1 MIRIYTTLALLF
13 FCGSVF
19 LYGQGTEVEF
29 GKNRVQFHKDF
40 EDWSFYESQNFITY
54 WYGEGRRVGQLS
66 VQLAELDFLEIQSL
80 LEHRINEKTEII
92 VYTDVSDIKQSNI
105 GSEETFI
112 NSGGQTKIV
121 GNKIFVFFD
130 GNHQNLRRQIREG
143 IATVYLNAMLFGSN
157 IQEIVQNA
165 VLLNLPLWFKDGL
178 ISYAGEEWNSEIDVQ
193 LRTLLQ
199 DEYYQDFE
207 KLTED
212 YPIVAGHAMW
222 YFISQNYG
230 RSTVSNLLYLTRINR
245 SIDAGLLYVLGT
257 SYDKMVDNWKIF
269 FTNRYKQDIQELSQ
283 ENRTA
288 LEIKNRRNAKISN
301 FKISP
306 DGLKLAYV
314 QNEIGKTKIFIQDI
328 ETGERKRILKN
339 GFRNPFQ
346 ETDYGYPLLAWNP
359 NNQQLGIIYEKRDIP
374 YYLSYD
380 LASEESVV
388 EPLDPQIQRVYSMDF
403 INPGK
408 ILFSASTRGIGDL
421 FIYRPSVRQTE
432 RITNDFW
439 DDLDAVVVNLRGKKG
454 IVFASNRTDTLLTTQ
469 RPDSILPIN
478 NFDLFYYDL
487 ENKPGALVRL
497 TNTPLANE
505 RSPYAIDSLY
515 FGYRSDVSG
524 VYNRYVGFMDE
535 VFHYNERV
543 IVFKDSSELVMHEDS
558 SYAEID
564 STSILDIF
572 LREKD
577 LTIGFVHP
585 TTNFS
590 NNISQV
596 HTTQKKH
603 FGYDL
608 FYENDAPV
616 LYQFN
621 VDPLVITK
629 PWTTSFKKKQARKFG
644 IALPS
649 DFGTTSANMETEK
662 TTEEIADNLDENEI
676 VEEGLL
682 FQSEFEDPIKSGFL
696 LDDSEKKMEVET
708 DDSEILKRNASVA
721 TEEISTRSTPS
732 EQYVG
737 VRFNPSRIVPYRLKF
752 RTDLLTTK
760 MDNSLLFGGLDNFA
774 ATPQAGNQNGQ
785 QAGFNYPP
793 LGILLKASIKDL
805 FEDYILEGGIRIPTT
820 FNGAEYFVTFDNRKN
835 RLDKRI
841 ALYRRNIRVDDPPT
855 NNFIQ
860 RSRSEESTHLGQYQ
874 VRYPIDIFTSLRG
887 IGTIRFDKRT
897 KLATDSIAFEVP
909 TTRSQRFG
917 FRVEYVFDNTLDV
930 MINIKNGTRYKIFAE
945 AVKKFSV
952 DLTDNFS
959 FSFNEGW
966 MGVVGFDARHY
977 QRLDKRSILAFRA
990 AATTTF
996 GAEKILYYLGGVDNW
1011 LFNKFDNSIPTP
1023 TEGDFAFE
1031 TIATNLRGFRNNIR
1045 NGNSYALANVEL
1057 RVPVLN
1063 YLFKRIQSPFLKN
1076 FQVVGFFDVGTAWE
1090 GPTPFDISNP
1100 INSTVVS
1107 PENTGIEVN
1116 INYFRDP
1123 IVAGYG
1129 WGLRTTLFGYFIRFD
1144 WARGIETRQVRDRM
1158 LYFSLGKDF

>member
-1 MIRIYTTLALLF
+1 MRRFYASLLLLF
-13 FCGSVF
+13 LCSSFM
-19 LYGQGTEVEF
+19 LHGQGTEVEF
-29 GKNRVQFHKDF
+29 GKNRVQYHKDF
-40 EDWSFYESQNFITY
+40 EDWSFYESQNFVTY

-66 VQLAELDFLEIQSL
+66 VQLAELDFLEIVSL

-105 GSEETFI
+105 GTEDTFI

-130 GNHQNLRRQIREG
+130 GNHLNLRRQIREG
-143 IATVYLNAMLFGSN
+143 IATVYLNSMLFGSN

-178 ISYAGEEWNSEIDVQ
+178 ISFAGEEWNSEIDVQ
-193 LRTLLQ
+193 LRNLLQ

-212 YPIVAGHAMW
+212 YPVIAGHAMW

-257 SYDKMVDNWKIF
+257 SYDKMVDNWKVF
-269 FTNRYKQDIQELSQ
+269 FSNRYKQDVQQLTI
-283 ENRTA
+283 ENREA
-288 LEIKNRRNAKISN
+288 LAIKNRRNAKISN

-306 DGLKLAYV
+306 DGSKLAYV
-314 QNEIGKTKIFIQDI
+314 QNEIGKTKIFIQDLK
-328 ETGERKRILKN
+328 TGERKKILKN

-359 NNQQLGIIYEKRDIP
+359 NNQQLGIIYEKRDVP

-380 LASEESVV
+380 LATEEEVV

-408 ILFSASTRGIGDL
+408 ILFSAANRGIGDL

-454 IVFASNRTDTLLTTQ
+454 IVFASNRVDTLLTTQ

-478 NFDLFYYDL
+478 TYDLFYYDL
-487 ENKPGALVRL
+487 DNRPGALVRL

-505 RSPYAIDSLY
+505 RSPHAIDSLY

-524 VYNRYVGFMDE
+524 VYNRYAGYMDE
-535 VFHYNERV
+535 IFHYNERV
-543 IVFKDSSELVMHEDS
+543 ITFKDSSELVMHEDS
-558 SYAEID
+558 SIAKID
-564 STSILDIF
+564 SSTILSMR

-590 NNISQV
+590 NNISEI
-596 HTTQKKH
+596 HTAYKKK
-603 FGYDL
+603 FGYEL
-608 FYENDAPV
+608 FYENDEPN
-616 LYQFN
+616 LYKFN
-621 VDPLVITK
+621 VDPKIITK
-629 PWTTSFKKKQARKFG
+629 PWTTAFKKKEFIKFG
-644 IALPS
+644 LVPPNKIGSTGANETNQELTQS
-649 DFGTTSANMETEK
+649 DSPKEDNEK
-662 TTEEIADNLDENEI
+662 VDP
-676 VEEGLL
+676 GLL
-682 FQSEFEDPIKSGFL
+682 FQSEFDDPLEREDL
-696 LDDSEKKMEVET
+696 LTLPEKKIKVET
-708 DDSEILKRNASVA
+708 DNSELLVR
-721 TEEISTRSTPS
+721 RPS
-732 EQYVG
+732 SSGENLPAIGIPGEQFVG

-752 RTDLLTTK
+752 RTDLLTTR

-774 ATPQAGNQNGQ
+774 ATPQAGNQNAQ
-785 QAGFNYPP
+785 QAGFSYPA

-841 ALYRRNIRVDDPPT
+841 ALYRRNLRVDDPPT
-855 NNFIQ
+855 NNFVQ

-874 VRYPIDIFTSLRG
+874 LRYPIDIFTSIRG
-887 IGTIRFDKRT
+887 ISTIRFDKRT
-897 KLATDSIAFEVP
+897 KLATDSIAFGVA
-909 TTRSQRFG
+909 TTRSQRIG
-917 FRVEYVFDNTLDV
+917 FRLEYVFDNTLDV
-930 MINIKNGTRYKIFAE
+930 MVNIKNGTRYKIFAE

-952 DLTDNFS
+952 DLTDNFNL
-959 FSFNEGW
+959 SFNEGW
-966 MGVVGFDARHY
+966 MGVLGFDARHY
-977 QRLDKRSILAFRA
+977 QRLDKRSILALRLA
-990 AATTTF
+990 GTTTF

-1011 LFNKFDNSIPTP
+1011 LFSRFDNTIPRP
-1023 TEGDFAFE
+1023 LEGDFAFE
-1031 TIATNLRGFRNNIR
+1031 TIATNLRGFNNNIR

-1063 YLFKRIQSPFLKN
+1063 YLIKRIQSPFLKN

-1100 INSTVVS
+1100 INSTVVN

-1116 INYFRDP
+1116 VNYFRDP
-1123 IVAGYG
+1123 IVAGFG
-1129 WGLRTTLFGYFIRFD
+1129 WGLRTTVFGYFIRFD

>member
-1 MIRIYTTLALLF
+1 MTKLYFLIFPILLF
-13 FCGSVF
+13 CSINM
-19 LYGQGTEVEF
+19 LGQGTEVEF
-29 GKNRVQFHKDF
+29 GKNRVQYHKDF

-54 WYGEGRRVGQLS
+54 WYGEGRRVGQLT

-105 GSEETFI
+105 GTEETFI
-112 NSGGQTKIV
+112 STGGQTKIV

-130 GNHQNLRRQIREG
+130 GNHQNLRRQVREG

-178 ISYAGEEWNSEIDVQ
+178 ISFAGKEWDTEIDVK

-199 DEYYQDFE
+199 EEDYQDFE
-207 KLTED
+207 KLAED

-257 SYDKMVDNWKIF
+257 SYDKMVENWEIF
-269 FTNRYKQDIQELSQ
+269 FTNRYKQDNQKLSA
-283 ENRTA
+283 ENR
-288 LEIKNRRNAKISN
+288 EPIGIKNRRAAKISN
-301 FKISP
+301 FKVSP
-306 DGLKLAYV
+306 DGSKLAYV
-314 QNEIGKTKIFIQDI
+314 QNEIGKSKIFIQDL

-380 LASEESVV
+380 LASEETVI

-408 ILFSASTRGIGDL
+408 ILISGATRGIGDL

-454 IVFASNRTDTLLTTQ
+454 IVFSSNRTDTLLTTQ

-487 ENKPGALVRL
+487 ENRPGALVRL

-505 RSPYAIDSLY
+505 RSPFAIDSLY
-515 FGYRSDVSG
+515 FGYRSDASG
-524 VYNRYVGFMDE
+524 VFNRYAGFMDE
-535 VFHYNERV
+535 IFHYNERV
-543 IVFKDSSELVMHEDS
+543 IIFKDSTELIMHEDS
-558 SYAEID
+558 SLAKLD
-564 STSILDIF
+564 STAILDMY
-572 LREKD
+572 LREKE

-585 TTNFS
+585 STNFS
-590 NNISQV
+590 NNLSEIAVAS
-596 HTTQKKH
+596 KRN
-603 FGYDL
+603 FGFDL
-608 FYENDAPV
+608 FYENEKPI
-616 LYQFN
+616 LYKFN
-621 VDPLVITK
+621 IDPLVLTK
-629 PWTTSFKKKQARKFG
+629 PWKTTHKKKEAVKYGLAIPDANGG
-644 IALPS
+644 IPS
-649 DFGTTSANMETEK
+649 NSSTNPQDELTETIQK
-662 TTEEIADNLDENEI
+662 DQK
-676 VEEGLL
+676 VEDGLL
-682 FQSEFEDPIKSGFL
+682 FQSEFEDPVDNEAL
-696 LDDSEKKMEVET
+696 LTIPTKKIEVET
-708 DDSEILKRNASVA
+708 DDSKILDRSPAFANDETVA
-721 TEEISTRSTPS
+721 IGAPNKE
-732 EQYVG
+732 YVG

-774 ATPQAGNQNGQ
+774 ATPQAGNQGNNQ
-785 QAGFNYPP
+785 GFNYPP

-820 FNGAEYFVTFDNRKN
+820 FNGAEYFITFDNRKN

-841 ALYRRNIRVDDPPT
+841 ALYRRSLRVDDPPT

-860 RSRSEESTHLGQYQ
+860 RSRSTQSTHLGQYQ
-874 VRYPIDIFTSLRG
+874 VRYPIDIFTSVRG
-887 IGTIRFDKRT
+887 ISTIRFDKRT
-897 KLATDSIAFEVP
+897 KLATDSIAFKIP
-909 TTRSQRFG
+909 TERSQRFG
-917 FRVEYVFDNTLDV
+917 FRLEYVFDNTLD
-930 MINIKNGTRYKIFAE
+930 
-945 AVKKFSV
+945 KKFSV
-952 DLTDNFS
+952 DLTDGFS
-959 FSFNEGW
+959 FSFNQGW

-977 QRLDKRSILAFRA
+977 QRLDKKSILAFRA
-990 AATTTF
+990 AGTTTF

-1011 LFNKFDNSIPTP
+1011 LFNKFDSTIPTP

-1031 TIATNLRGFRNNIR
+1031 TIATNLRGFSNNIR
-1045 NGNSYALANVEL
+1045 NGNSYLLANVEL

-1063 YLFKRIQSPFLKN
+1063 YLLKRIQSPFLKN

-1107 PENTGIEVN
+1107 PQNTGIQVN
-1116 INYFRDP
+1116 VNYFRDP
-1123 IVAGYG
+1123 IVAGFG
-1129 WGLRTTLFGYFIRFD
+1129 WGLRTTLFGYFVRFD
-1144 WARGIETRQVRDRM
+1144 WAKGIETRQVRDRM